1 MERSGV
7 PLVNLF
13 RTKIPIING
22 CPLGNT
28 CKICDG
34 DAVECSVKGS
44 VYRVECTD
52 CLEQM
57 STDSNLDSGDSI
69 INPGM
74 KGDSSHMYIGES
86 SRPLRMR
93 ASEHYNNLSNLKP
106 DSFMVIHWMD
116 SHGLSMNPPR
126 FKMKRVE
133 SYRDTFTRQISEA
146 LLIESEGS
154 MNKRQEYE
162 SNSLY
167 RLVPDKL
174 SWEYDLEA
182 RRRANHMS
190 NLINFT
196 NVIKSVREKCD
207 YLTPSTVVSNTVFY
221 DSRFNNTK
229 RKEMEDLTDT
239 EVSGSRNSGVKRKK
253 NDITSTPI
261 QTPHNRFLTYRQSPV
276 TESPIKSP
284 KLFDLSLSLDSLGSS
299 FGSDGGWNCKNL
311 RVETG
316 MSPELRRL
324 LISRSKVNDTD
335 GLVSLLKATI
345 ELTRAALERGLIL
358 NHEEEKENLKIY
370 LENNAFF
377 KPFGNNALDQITQ
390 MMNQVEIERHYVWD
404 TWQAGEYLKL
414 PRPERR
420 GILVTNLE
428 KIDVHKLDG
437 VGVFNIN
444 PPVVGCVEMD
454 GGVNTPA
461 RSHTRKREFSPS
473 DTTQMGSLPKHPT
486 KIKKDVV
493 FREKFNKSLFDGKKI
508 ETPDGSPVLRQSE
521 KRIKRTAARRL
532 SIIPGQTLITSIFSP
547 KTVPS
552 VSSREKESAATSEE
566 GVKQGNKEVGD
577 NASM

>member
-1 MERSGV
+1 
-7 PLVNLF
+7 
-13 RTKIPIING
+13 
-22 CPLGNT
+22 
-28 CKICDG
+28 
-34 DAVECSVKGS
+34 
-44 VYRVECTD
+44 
-52 CLEQM
+52 
-57 STDSNLDSGDSI
+57 
-69 INPGM
+69 
-74 KGDSSHMYIGES
+74 
-86 SRPLRMR
+86 
-93 ASEHYNNLSNLKP
+93 
-106 DSFMVIHWMD
+106 
-116 SHGLSMNPPR
+116 
-126 FKMKRVE
+126 
-133 SYRDTFTRQISEA
+133 
-146 LLIESEGS
+146 

-239 EVSGSRNSGVKRKK
+239 EVSGNRNSGVKRMK

-404 TWQAGEYLKL
+404 TWQAGEYLKQ

-428 KIDVHKLDG
+428 KIHVHKLDG
-437 VGVFNIN
+437 VGVLNIN
-444 PPVVGCVEMD
+444 PPVVGGVEMD

-521 KRIKRTAARRL
+521 KRIKRTPARRL

-547 KTVPS
+547 KTVSS
-552 VSSREKESAATSEE
+552 VSSRGKESATTSEE